1 MEVFHRTPLAEEL
14 ATFILDDLPSSSS
27 SSLLLAAPRGT
38 GKSTFLSYDLG
49 PALSRRGAVVIHV
62 DLWASRGDEP
72 GELIAAEIRCALA
85 RHEGALIRLARRTG
99 LVERGNGLSP
109 LSLLRDDVGH
119 MVSVTHALAALS
131 DECERILVLIVDEAQ
146 DVITTKNG
154 KNILRAIRSAIE
166 ELNMG
171 SHHGLRVVAVGSEHD
186 KLTMLAQKLKPSFN
200 DESVRDFPLLGR
212 EFVEWFCRHAPVSVR
227 LNVDQVEELF
237 RRYGCRPAWLGAGLD
252 ALQQGTV
259 RDPSEAVGVMTS
271 AMIDHERN
279 AVQHLLRRLRWLDP
293 LEFALLRVIA
303 AQGRECA
310 PRWPGTINTLQTVL
324 AEDGN
329 PATMRVDVAHVS
341 AALETLREKELL
353 WRSAEGLYA
362 LEDIAMRDMLKNA
375 GLLSAATRQV
385 TPLFAVTD

>member
-1 MEVFHRTPLAEEL
+1 
-14 ATFILDDLPSSSS
+14 
-27 SSLLLAAPRGT
+27 
-38 GKSTFLSYDLG
+38 
-49 PALSRRGAVVIHV
+49 
-62 DLWASRGDEP
+62 
-72 GELIAAEIRCALA
+72 
-85 RHEGALIRLARRTG
+85 
-99 LVERGNGLSP
+99 
-109 LSLLRDDVGH
+109 
-119 MVSVTHALAALS
+119 MVSLTHAFAALS
-131 DECERILVLIVDEAQ
+131 EECGQPLVLIVDEAQ
-146 DVITTKNG
+146 DILTTQNG

-171 SHHGLRVVAVGSEHD
+171 SHHGLRVVAVGSERD
-186 KLTMLAQKLKPSFN
+186 KLAMLAQKLKPSFG
-200 DESVRDFPLLGR
+200 DEGVRDFPLLGR
-212 EFVEWFCRHAPVSVR
+212 DFVEWFCRHAPVSVR
-227 LNVDQVEELF
+227 LDVDQVEELF

-252 ALQQGTV
+252 ALQQETAC
-259 RDPSEAVGVMTS
+259 DLNDAVGVMVS
-271 AMIDHERN
+271 AMADHERN
-279 AVQHLLRRLRWLDP
+279 VVQHLLRRLRWLDP

-310 PRWPGTINTLQTVL
+310 PRWPRTINTLQIVL

-341 AALETLREKELL
+341 AALETLREKGLL